1 MILWMFIIIICIN
14 VVSVVVVAMII
25 IVIVKFIIRLVV
37 GDRNGLII
45 LHSHVF
51 FSVDHYLNDI

>member
-1 MILWMFIIIICIN
+1 MILWMFIIIICII
-14 VVSVVVVAMII
+14 VVVVVVAMII
-25 IVIVKFIIRLVV
+25 IVIVKFIRLV
-37 GDRNGLII
+37 GDCDGLII